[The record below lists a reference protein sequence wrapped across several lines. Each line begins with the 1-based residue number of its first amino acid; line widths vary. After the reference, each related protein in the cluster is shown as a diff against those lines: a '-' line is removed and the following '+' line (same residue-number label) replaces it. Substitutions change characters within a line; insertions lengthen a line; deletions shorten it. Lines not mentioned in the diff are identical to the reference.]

1 MYKLSCVKFLIALA
15 AVCPAV
21 LNAQEQ
27 PTYTDLY
34 YNKDLNTTGWSADRY
49 MQNPAAWNVGS
60 PDIDLPG
67 NQLPL
72 RAGDKHSA
80 ELLRRIGRCQQG
92 GGADKGF
99 QLP

>member
-1 MYKLSCVKFLIALA
+1 MYKLSCAKFLIALA

-27 PTYTDLY
+27 LTDLY

-60 PDIDLPG
+60 RGLECG
-67 NQLPL
+67 VT
-72 RAGDKHSA
+72 G
-80 ELLRRIGRCQQG
+80 RR
-92 GGADKGF
+92 GF
-99 QLP
+99 